1 MDWLHSGTS
10 VEYRELFDIT
20 GGTTSRIRAK
30 AWMKTIFFFEFL
42 LKNFKIIL
50 SFIFKMRSRSTLRA
64 GRFGVWN
71 PWRSRDLYLLQ
82 IVQTGCGTH
91 PACYSIGIVVLSLRI
106 KRPEREV
113 NHSPSYSDALLVL
126 PLYAF
131 MTRTG
136 KALLFTLNKALC
148 WKNYWVRFTSIQ
160 DIPLSLSNKP
170 RGTSFSRRRRRR
182 RRRRRKKNN
191 NKSRHSTEP
200 EISVT
205 AFTRVHK

>member
-1 MDWLHSGTS
+1 MQPLSRLSALNTGYFFFPFYHKRISTLRMDWLHSGTS

-113 NHSPSYSDALLVL
+113 NHSPS
-126 PLYAF
+126 F
-131 MTRTG
+131 
-136 KALLFTLNKALC
+136 
-148 WKNYWVRFTSIQ
+148 
-160 DIPLSLSNKP
+160 
-170 RGTSFSRRRRRR
+170 
-182 RRRRRKKNN
+182 
-191 NKSRHSTEP
+191 STEVKNQWSYTNIP
-200 EISVT
+200 PICIHGVGRENLMLLMV
-205 AFTRVHK
+205 A